1 MQGPSS
7 ASGSHPSPNE
17 IREGPNFKKIGLFDE
32 LTVGRYYFILA
43 GQTGHLGYIANKGVM
58 HNTRENAVGF
68 DSKKKWVFGEWQN
81 SEGERNVIVI
91 RESMFDSGRVEFF
104 YMEQRG
110 PTNRTRKS
118 RRQRK
123 GRRGLNSRRRSKA

>member
-7 ASGSHPSPNE
+7 AVGSHPSPSE

-32 LTVGRYYFILA
+32 LTVGRYYFILV

-58 HNTRENAVGF
+58 DNTGEVAVGF
-68 DSKKKWVFGEWQN
+68 ESLKKWIAGEWRN
-81 SEGERNVIVI
+81 SAGERNVIAV
-91 RESMFDSGRVEFF
+91 RQSMFDSGRVEFF

-110 PTNRTRKS
+110 PTNRHRKS
-118 RRQRK
+118 RKRK
-123 GRRGLNSRRRSKA
+123 VRRGLNSRRRSKA